1 MRRLGW
7 FFLKFAPY
15 ALFVAMSSAALNT
28 STGIPAWLRLEKDY
42 KETQV
47 RIKKTRDSLQ
57 GFIKEKEDLEN
68 LDFEWEKL
76 IRNELKFSR
85 PDEIVAVFKHDYY
98 KESTQ

>member
-1 MRRLGW
+1 
-7 FFLKFAPY
+7 
-15 ALFVAMSSAALNT
+15 MSSAALNT

-42 KETQV
+42 KETQI

-57 GFIKEKEDLEN
+57 GFIKEKEELEN

-85 PDEIVAVFKHDYY
+85 PDEIVVVFEHDHY
-98 KESTQ
+98 KESSQ